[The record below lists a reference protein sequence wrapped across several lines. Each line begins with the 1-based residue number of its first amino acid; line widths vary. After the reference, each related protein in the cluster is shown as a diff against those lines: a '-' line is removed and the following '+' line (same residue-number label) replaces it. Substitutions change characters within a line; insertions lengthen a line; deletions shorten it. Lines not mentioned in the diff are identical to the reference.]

1 MKLLHSLILFF
12 VTTNTYSVEMIIGEE
27 NISPGIDLI
36 FEGAP
41 KDTIH
46 PKKYFRS
53 ESTTDIHIE
62 MLANWSNEAP
72 EGSPIGGFVAY
83 LKVFASI
90 ESISGKSIRIELTPH
105 LNMSDNLHYA
115 QNIKLPGKIDELYS
129 ITFTIYPPD
138 HNELGIH
145 FDWNKNIGS
154 LIKKTTFTYNDL
166 DFKDVALS
174 SRR

>member
-1 MKLLHSLILFF
+1 MKLLFSIIIFLI
-12 VTTNTYSVEMIIGEE
+12 TTSTDSSEMIIGEE
-27 NISPGIDLI
+27 NLSPGIDLI

-41 KDTIH
+41 KDIIH

-53 ESTTDIHIE
+53 ESSTDIHIE

-72 EGSPIGGFVAY
+72 EGSPIGGFVPY

-90 ESISGKSIRIELTPH
+90 KSVSGKAIRVELTPH

-129 ITFTIYPPD
+129 ITFTIHPPEND
-138 HNELGIH
+138 ELGIH
-145 FDWNKNIGS
+145 FDWDKNIG
-154 LIKKTTFTYNDL
+154 LLTKKATFIYDDL
-166 DFKDVALS
+166 NFKDIALS